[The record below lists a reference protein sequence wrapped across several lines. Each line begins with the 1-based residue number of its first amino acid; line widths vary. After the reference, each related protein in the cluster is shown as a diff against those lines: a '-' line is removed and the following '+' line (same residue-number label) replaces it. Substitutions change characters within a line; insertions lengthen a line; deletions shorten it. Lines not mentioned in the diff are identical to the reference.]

1 MKLEISKNDL
11 VKMIIKQLDHFFNI
25 DKETYEHCLV
35 RWSDEALQRCEKNFD
50 NNCNKYYNIGGGG
63 NFFSVPFRSIYAFFI
78 LFIEYDLSE
87 DKKYKNTNKN
97 LLFK

>member
-50 NNCNKYYNIGGGG
+50 NNCNKYYNVEGGQL
-63 NFFSVPFRSIYAFFI
+63 FLRSIQVNICFFYI
-78 LFIEYDLSE
+78 IYRIRSIRRQ
-87 DKKYKNTNKN
+87 KI
-97 LLFK
+97 